1 MGFIM
6 IIFVVVGGGRE
17 WGKVS
22 LWIKAKRYS
31 WNDLS
36 LVLFRIN
43 FHETMTKALPL
54 W

>member
-1 MGFIM
+1 MGFIV
-6 IIFVVVGGGRE
+6 ILFFGGWR
-17 WGKVS
+17 VS
-22 LWIKAKRYS
+22 LWLTAKRYS

-36 LVLFRIN
+36 LALFRIN